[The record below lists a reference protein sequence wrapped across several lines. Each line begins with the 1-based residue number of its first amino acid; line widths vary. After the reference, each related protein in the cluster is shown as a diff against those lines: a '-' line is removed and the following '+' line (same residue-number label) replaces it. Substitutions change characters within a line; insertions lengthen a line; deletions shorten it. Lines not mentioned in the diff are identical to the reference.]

1 MSTITNNPI
10 TNANDFASH
19 GTKGTSVGMVENQFS
34 VTQTGSGADPSNTA
48 LSGYSLQSDML
59 TSAYFNSEVGD
70 LRETLAAYQI
80 KMDTQN
86 KQHRAV
92 FMGGMNKRGI
102 YQDGTETKSVAPV
115 SIDVNIGNYPVDV
128 ADTDTNNGLS
138 WRQYQG
144 VPNMTLKGNSFQGS
158 MPIFPLT
165 MQNKAINDQT
175 ANLPS
180 NLNLAD
186 YGNMTSFMDVI
197 ELLKNTFGLSSVK
210 TNLTT
215 TSMTNLAYNSTTGI
229 GDASAMEVNTPLNE
243 EDCYTSISEANSGM
257 LGRDVYVSLTS
268 AVTQW
273 VKICKVYVKVG
284 SITTENYSGLNY
296 NNAGTLAPIDVPA
309 IQGLVVKLIV
319 DGSYCPRQMI
329 GNGMSHQQL
338 FVWGRKGDQADTLNS
353 LLQFTQSDYLA
364 YAKDTSG
371 TTELSITRDIN
382 NVKEIT
388 FTSTGSF
395 TAPTVGQYLYTKS
408 VNPVNMEGLYKVVAV
423 DGSGSIYTLDKQFS
437 PGTNSFNCKV
447 LTTNTTDMATYV
459 SARFNI
465 DEIRDRYSMLQL
477 LSHICR
483 IYRSSTG
490 LSLPLKLVEYVAQ
503 VKAVSSISLLLKYV
517 SLCELYAYGAAS
529 TVDIGK
535 KLHQIFNFIQNDN
548 HYYSLSEGGNY
559 GVALRYWNDAT
570 DSVVSGEQARFS
582 CLNTNLQTH
591 SGDSTQSY
599 LVTSN
604 QTDRVNKVK
613 HVVITNLPGFT
624 NGRYGSSMSSS
635 NLTNGFFGSLSI
647 DLSYSDTHT
656 PVDVNGMTVHQ
667 WDIDS
672 TNIIDGQ
679 NNPARWNV
687 NADEAY
693 LQSVTSASVNC

>member
-1 MSTITNNPI
+1 MSTTTNNPI
-10 TNANDFASH
+10 TNAIDFASH

-34 VTQTGSGADPSNTA
+34 VTQSGSGADPSNTA

-80 KMDTQN
+80 KIDTQK

-92 FMGGMNKRGI
+92 FMGGINKRGT
-102 YQDGTETKSVAPV
+102 YLDGTDNKSVAPV

-138 WRQYQG
+138 WGQYKG
-144 VPNMTLKGNSFQGS
+144 VPNMTLKGNSFSGS

-165 MQNKAINDQT
+165 MQNKAINDQK

-186 YGNMTSFMDVI
+186 YGNITSFMDVM

-215 TSMTNLAYNSTTGI
+215 GSMANLVYNSTTGI
-229 GDASAMEVNTPLNE
+229 GDSSAMVVNTGATE
-243 EDCYTSISEANSGM
+243 AECYTNISEANSGM

-273 VKICKVYVKVG
+273 VKICKVYVKVE
-284 SITTENYSGLNY
+284 SIANKQYSGLNY
-296 NNAGTLAPIDVPA
+296 NNAGTLTPIDVPT
-309 IQGLVVKLIV
+309 IEGLVVKLIV

-338 FVWGRKGDQADTLNS
+338 FVWGRKGDQSDKLNS
-353 LLQFTQSDYLA
+353 LLQFTQTDYMV
-364 YAKDTSG
+364 YAKDTTG
-371 TTELSITRDIN
+371 TTELAITRDIN
-382 NVKEIT
+382 NEKEIT

-395 TAPTVGQYLYTKS
+395 TAPTVGQFLYTKG
-408 VNPVNMEGLYKVVAV
+408 VDPLHMEGLYKVVAV
-423 DGSGSIYTLDKQFS
+423 NGSTYTLDKQFS
-437 PGTNSFNCKV
+437 PGTNNFNCKV
-447 LTTNTTDMATYV
+447 LTANTTDMADYV

-477 LSHICR
+477 LSHVGR
-483 IYRSSTG
+483 IYRASTG

-503 VKAVSSISLLLKYV
+503 IKAVSSISLLLKYV
-517 SLCELYAYGAAS
+517 SLCELYTFATGS

-548 HYYSLSEGGNY
+548 NYYSLSEGGNY
-559 GVALRYWNDAT
+559 GVALRYWDDAK
-570 DSVVSGEQARFS
+570 DCVVSGEQARFS

-591 SGDSTQSY
+591 SNPNSSLTY

-624 NGRYGSSMSSS
+624 NGRYGTSMSSS

-667 WDIDS
+667 WDIDN

-693 LQSVTSASVNC
+693 LKSVTAASVNC

>member
-1 MSTITNNPI
+1 MSTTTNNPI
-10 TNANDFASH
+10 TNAIDFASH

-34 VTQTGSGADPSNTA
+34 VTQSGSGADPSNTA

-80 KMDTQN
+80 KVDTQT
-86 KQHRAV
+86 KQHRSV
-92 FMGGMNKRGI
+92 FMGGMNKRAT
-102 YQDGTETKSVAPV
+102 YQDGIEHKSVAPV
-115 SIDVNIGNYPVDV
+115 NIDVNIGNYPVDV

-138 WRQYQG
+138 WAQYKG
-144 VPNMTLKGNSFQGS
+144 IPNMTLKGNSFQGS
-158 MPIFPLT
+158 MPLFPLT
-165 MQNKAINDQT
+165 MQNKAINDQKSS
-175 ANLPS
+175 LPS
-180 NLNLAD
+180 NLNLED
-186 YGNMTSFMDVI
+186 YGNITSFMDVM
-197 ELLKNTFGLSSVK
+197 ELLKNTFGLSSIK
-210 TNLTT
+210 TNLTN
-215 TSMTNLAYNSTTGI
+215 TSMSNLVYNSVTGI
-229 GDASAMEVNTPLNE
+229 GNSSLMEVNTGANE
-243 EDCYTSISEANSGM
+243 EDSYTNISEANSGM

-273 VKICKVYVKVG
+273 VKICKVYVKVT
-284 SITTENYSGLNY
+284 SISNNTYSGLNSV
-296 NNAGTLAPIDVPA
+296 NGEDGTLTG
-309 IQGLVVKLIV
+309 IQIPTINGLVVKLIV
-319 DGSYCPRQMI
+319 EGSYCPRQMI

-338 FVWGRKGDQADTLNS
+338 FVWGRKGDQSDKLKS
-353 LLQFTQSDYLA
+353 LLQFTQTDYMV
-364 YAKDTSG
+364 YAKNTTA
-371 TTELSITRDIN
+371 TTELSITRDMN

-388 FTSTGSF
+388 YPTTADFTN
-395 TAPTVGQYLYTKS
+395 PTVGQYLYTTGIEPF
-408 VNPVNMEGLYKVVAV
+408 NTEGLYKVLAV
-423 DGSGSIYTLDKQFS
+423 NGSTYTLDKQFS
-437 PGTNSFNCKV
+437 PGTNNFKCKV
-447 LTTNTTDMATYV
+447 LTANTTDMANYV

-465 DEIRDRYSMLQL
+465 DEIRDRYSMIQL
-477 LSHICR
+477 LSHVGR
-483 IYRSSTG
+483 IYRTSTG

-503 VKAVSSISLLLKYV
+503 IKAVSSISLLLKYV
-517 SLCELYAYGAAS
+517 TLCELYTFSTGS

-548 HYYSLSEGGNY
+548 NYYSLSEGGNY
-559 GVALRYWNDAT
+559 GVALRYWDDAI

-591 SGDSTQSY
+591 TGDPSKSY
-599 LVTSN
+599 LITSN

-687 NADEAY
+687 NADESY
-693 LQSVTSASVNC
+693 LKSVTAASVNC

>member
-1 MSTITNNPI
+1 MI
-10 TNANDFASH
+10 
-19 GTKGTSVGMVENQFS
+19 ENQFS

-80 KMDTQN
+80 KIDTQN

-92 FMGGMNKRGI
+92 FMGGINKRGT
-102 YQDGTETKSVAPV
+102 YQDGTDNKSVAPV
-115 SIDVNIGNYPVDV
+115 NIDVNIGNYPIDV

-138 WRQYQG
+138 WSQYQG
-144 VPNMTLKGNSFQGS
+144 VPNITLKGNSFQGS

-165 MQNKAINDQT
+165 MQNKAINDQK

-180 NLNLAD
+180 NLNLDD
-186 YGNMTSFMDVI
+186 YGNITSFMDVI
-197 ELLKNTFGLSSVK
+197 ELLKNTFGLSSVQ
-210 TNLTT
+210 TNLTA
-215 TSMTNLAYNSTTGI
+215 TSMTNLSYNSTTGI
-229 GDASAMEVNTPLNE
+229 GDSSAMTVNTGATE
-243 EDCYTSISEANSGM
+243 ADSYTNISENNSGI

-284 SITTENYSGLNY
+284 SIANKQYSGLNY
-296 NNAGTLAPIDVPA
+296 DNAGTLTPIDIPA
-309 IQGLVVKLIV
+309 IDGLVVKLIV

-338 FVWGRKGDQADTLNS
+338 FVWGRKGDQSNTFNS
-353 LLQFTQSDYLA
+353 LLQFTQTDYLA
-364 YAKDTSG
+364 YAKDTTG
-371 TTELSITRDIN
+371 TTELTITRDMN
-382 NVKEIT
+382 NVNQIT
-388 FTSTGSF
+388 YTTTGSF
-395 TAPTVGQYLYTKS
+395 TAPTVGQYLYTKG
-408 VNPVNMEGLYKVVAV
+408 VDPLNMERIYKVVAV
-423 DGSGSIYTLDKQFS
+423 NGSTYTLDKQFS
-437 PGTNSFNCKV
+437 PGTNTFNSKV
-447 LTTNTTDMATYV
+447 LSANTTDMANY
-459 SARFNI
+459 SPARFNI

-477 LSHICR
+477 LSHIGR

-490 LSLPLKLVEYVAQ
+490 LSLPLKLVEYIAQ
-503 VKAVSSISLLLKYV
+503 VKAMSSISLLLKYV
-517 SLCELYAYGAAS
+517 SLCELYTFAPAS

-535 KLHQIFNFIQNDN
+535 KLNQIFNFIQNDN
-548 HYYSLSEGGNY
+548 NYYSLSEGGNN
-559 GVALRYWNDAT
+559 GIALRYWDDAK
-570 DSVVSGEQARFS
+570 DCVVSGEHARFT
-582 CLNTNLQTH
+582 CLNTNLKVH
-591 SGDSTQSY
+591 SGDSTKTY
-599 LVTSN
+599 LVKSN

-613 HVVITNLPGFT
+613 HVVVTNLPGFT

-635 NLTNGFFGSLSI
+635 NLINGFFGSLSI

-687 NADEAY
+687 NADENY
-693 LQSVTSASVNC
+693 LKAVTAASINC